1 MAVCLVT
8 GGAGFIGSHLV
19 EALAARGDKVRV
31 LDNFSTG
38 VLHNLDAVR
47 CDVELI
53 LGELAND
60 ELLARAVEGVEVLFH
75 LATPPWSSYDPD
87 AIDAKWA
94 RGADTL
100 QVLLAAKKARVQR
113 VVYASSC
120 RIYGHSETSR
130 VREDDWVLPDSP
142 YGFAKLTGE
151 MQCMGFTSL
160 YGLET
165 VRLRYSEVFGPRQCP
180 TSPYAASIPVI
191 VKAMLAGEAPVLDT
205 SPVAY
210 HDFVYVDDAV
220 HAAVLAAQAP
230 RVAGEVYNVGRG
242 RSVSLFEVV
251 DTVNELLGAN
261 IQPICKQPG
270 VYDAAPR
277 VVDVSRAERDLGF
290 CPSID
295 LRQGLQRLSDHY
307 AEQSGFSLR
316 GANGATQQRG
326 PHFAGVPG
334 ASGASATK
342 PTDE

>member
-19 EALAARGDKVRV
+19 EALTARGDKVRV

-38 VLHNLDAVR
+38 NLHNLDAVR
-47 CDVELI
+47 CDAELI
-53 LGELAND
+53 LGELGNE
-60 ELLARAVEGVEVLFH
+60 ELLERAASGVEVLFH
-75 LATPPWSSYDPD
+75 FATPPWSSFDPET
-87 AIDAKWA
+87 IDAKWA

-100 QVLLAAKKARVQR
+100 QVLLAAIKARVKR

-120 RIYGHSETSR
+120 RIYGHSETAR
-130 VREDDWVLPDSP
+130 VAEDDWVLPDSP

-205 SPVAY
+205 SPVEY
-210 HDFVYVDDAV
+210 HDFAYVDDAV

-230 RVAGEVYNVGRG
+230 RVAGEVFNVGRG

-251 DTVNELLGAN
+251 DMVNDLLGTR

-295 LRQGLQRLSDHY
+295 LRQGLQRLIDHY
-307 AEQSGFSLR
+307 AELSGFSLAGR
-316 GANGATQQRG
+316 NGAAERG
-326 PHFAGVPG
+326 PHFSRLPG
-334 ASGASATK
+334 ATAAK
-342 PTDE
+342 PAEE